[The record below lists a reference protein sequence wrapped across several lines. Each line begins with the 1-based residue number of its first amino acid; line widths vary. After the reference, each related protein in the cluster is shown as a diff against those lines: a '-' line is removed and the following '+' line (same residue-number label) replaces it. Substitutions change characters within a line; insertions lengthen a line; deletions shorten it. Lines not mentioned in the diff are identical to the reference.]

1 MNSTPD
7 LAYPIGKMTLPTEYT
22 TALRQSLIAEIAALP
37 GALRRAVD
45 GWDDGRCDTPYRE
58 GGWTVRQVVHHL
70 VDSHLNAYIRFKLTL
85 TEEEPTVK
93 PYEEKRWAELADAKS
108 GPVEYSLDMLDG
120 LHRRWVIML
129 TAMPDAAF
137 ERRYVHPE
145 TGIGTLNRLLAVY
158 AWHGR
163 HHLAHITRLAE
174 REGWDAS

>member
-1 MNSTPD
+1 MNSTLD
-7 LAYPIGKMTLPTEYT
+7 LAYPIGKMTLPAEYT
-22 TALRQSLIAEIAALP
+22 TALRQALIAQIGELP
-37 GALRRAVD
+37 GALRRTVD
-45 GWDDGRCDTPYRE
+45 GWDDRRLDTPYRE
-58 GGWTVRQVVHHL
+58 GGWTVRQVIHHL

-108 GPVEYSLDMLDG
+108 GPVAYSLDMLDG
-120 LHRRWVIML
+120 LHKRWIIML
-129 TAMPDAAF
+129 AAMPDAAF

-145 TGIGTLNRLLAVY
+145 TGAGTLNRLLAVY

-174 REGWDAS
+174 REGWDA